1 MQTNFSVQQLND
13 PAIARSNEILIKCL
27 QCGYC
32 LPNCPTYQ
40 LTGDEMET
48 PRGRVSLIKDML
60 EKEGEP
66 EDLTVGN
73 IDHCLSC
80 LACLSTCPSFVN
92 YMHLIDHARGYIE
105 DNYSRPLFD
114 RLLRWTLAMILPYP
128 ERLRIAIRAAVL
140 ARPFSFTLPKTVR
153 AMLAITPRKLLPV
166 SPNDTPQVFP
176 AIGKRKRRVALLTGC
191 AQKVLNTDIN
201 DATIRILCRHGCD
214 VVVAK
219 GAACCGALTL
229 HMGRTEQSKTAAAKN
244 IRAWM
249 NEVNGEGLD
258 GIVINT
264 SGCGT
269 VIKEYGHT
277 FRNDVLSDQ
286 AVTISALAKD
296 ISEILTEIELD
307 KKNNINLRVAY
318 HATCS
323 LQFGQRIRFAP
334 KKLLK
339 AVGFTVI
346 EPRESHV
353 CCGSAATYSM
363 LQPEMSGE
371 LKQRKVTI
379 LEAIKPDVIAA
390 GNIGCMTQIGSG
402 TEVPVVHTVELL
414 DWATGGPIPR
424 VLQNKKITV
433 LNAY

>member
-1 MQTNFSVQQLND
+1 METNFTVQQLNN
-13 PAIARSNEILIKCL
+13 PAIARSNEVLIKCL

-40 LTGDEMET
+40 LSGDEMET

-60 EKEGEP
+60 EKGGKP
-66 EDLTVGN
+66 EDKTVEN

-92 YMHLIDHARGYIE
+92 YMHLVDHAREFIE
-105 DNYSRPLFD
+105 DNYQRPLYD
-114 RLLRWTLAMILPYP
+114 RLLRWMLAQILPYP
-128 ERLRIAIRAAVL
+128 ERLRIMIRAAVL
-140 ARPFSFTLPKTVR
+140 AKPFAFTLPKNIR

-176 AIGKRKRRVALLTGC
+176 AIGESKRRVALLTGC

-201 DATIRILCRHGCD
+201 DATIRILRRHGCD
-214 VVVAK
+214 VVVAE

-229 HMGRTEQSKTAAAKN
+229 HMGKAAQSRLAAAKN

-258 GIVINT
+258 AIVINT

-269 VIKEYGHT
+269 VVKEYGHT
-277 FRNDVLSDQ
+277 FRNDEL
-286 AVTISALAKD
+286 AEEAAIIAALAKD
-296 ISEILTEIELD
+296 VSEVLSEIELD
-307 KKNNINLRVAY
+307 NKITPDLRVAY

-339 AVGFTVI
+339 TAGFTI
-346 EPRESHV
+346 LEPKESHT
-353 CCGSAATYSM
+353 CCGSAATYSI
-363 LQPEMSGE
+363 LQPEISGK
-371 LKQRKVTI
+371 LKQNKVMS
-379 LEAIKPDVIAA
+379 LEVVKPDVIAA
-390 GNIGCMTQIGSG
+390 GNIGCITQISSG
-402 TEVPVVHTVELL
+402 TDIPVVHTIELL
-414 DWATGGPIPR
+414 DWVTGGPIPR
-424 VLQNKKITV
+424 VLQK
-433 LNAY
+433 